1 MLEVR
6 NHKWKEA
13 DDFSIMVQV
22 QKVHNGGLVLNKV
35 DPKKTSDNALLLNIS
50 EPTSKSSA
58 MMFNIDFLI
67 MT

>member
-1 MLEVR
+1 
-6 NHKWKEA
+6 
-13 DDFSIMVQV
+13 MVQV
-22 QKVHNGGLVLNKV
+22 QKMHNGGLVLNKV

-50 EPTSKSSA
+50 EPTSNSSA

>member
-22 QKVHNGGLVLNKV
+22 QKMRNSGLVLNKV
-35 DPKKTSDNALLLNIS
+35 DPKKTSHNALLLNIS
-50 EPTSKSSA
+50 EPTSNSSA

-67 MT
+67 TT

>member
-22 QKVHNGGLVLNKV
+22 QKMRNSGLVLNKV